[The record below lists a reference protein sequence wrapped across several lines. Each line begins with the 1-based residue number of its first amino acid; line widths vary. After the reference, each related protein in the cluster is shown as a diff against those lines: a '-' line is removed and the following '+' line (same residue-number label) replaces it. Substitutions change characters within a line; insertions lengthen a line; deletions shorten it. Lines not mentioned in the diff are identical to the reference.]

1 MNIVSKISAATLLLF
16 SSSSCN
22 AQIKNAKTEI
32 VKIYGNC
39 EMCEKTIETAGNV
52 KKVANVEWNKD
63 SKMATITYDSIKT
76 NQDEIL
82 KRIALAGY
90 DSDKFLAPDDVYSK
104 LAGCCQYERV
114 KKTAIVSTA
123 VIEDHSMHNQ
133 ENVVETKQEVNQLK
147 TIFES
152 YFALKDALVKSD
164 GKLVS
169 TLAKD
174 VLANINSVKM
184 EKLSS
189 EEHTVWMKVMSSLKS
204 NTEKIV
210 ATTIIEKQRVVFMDL
225 SANFYAL
232 LKVSKQDYSI
242 YYQNCPMKTTQC
254 TIKKTYEVNQLK
266 KKVSFK
272 NSDGKLVST
281 FVAVKME
288 KLSSEEHT
296 VWMKVMS
303 SLKSNT
309 EKIVATTI
317 IEKQRVVFMDLS
329 ANFYALLKV
338 SKQDYSIYY
347 QNCPMYN
354 DGKGANWLSKEN
366 AVKNPYYGSQMLT
379 CGKTV
384 ETIK

>member
-1 MNIVSKISAATLLLF
+1 MNLISKISAATILLF
-16 SSSSCN
+16 SFSSCN
-22 AQIKNAKTEI
+22 AQIKNAKTES

-39 EMCEKTIETAGNV
+39 EMCEKTIETAGSV
-52 KKVANVEWNKD
+52 KKIANVDWNKD
-63 SKMATITYDSIKT
+63 SKMATITYDSTKT

-114 KKTAIVSTA
+114 NKTAIVSTA

-133 ENVVETKQEVNQLK
+133 ENVVEMKQEVNQLK
-147 TIFES
+147 TIFEG

-174 VLANINSVKM
+174 LLANINSVKM

-204 NTEKIV
+204 NTEKIA
-210 ATTIIEKQRVVFMDL
+210 ATTSIEKQRVVFMDL
-225 SANFYAL
+225 SANFY
-232 LKVSKQDYSI
+232 D
-242 YYQNCPMKTTQC
+242 
-254 TIKKTYEVNQLK
+254 
-266 KKVSFK
+266 
-272 NSDGKLVST
+272 
-281 FVAVKME
+281 
-288 KLSSEEHT
+288 
-296 VWMKVMS
+296 
-303 SLKSNT
+303 
-309 EKIVATTI
+309 
-317 IEKQRVVFMDLS
+317 
-329 ANFYALLKV
+329 LLKV

>member
-1 MNIVSKISAATLLLF
+1 MNLISKISAATILLF
-16 SSSSCN
+16 SFSSCN
-22 AQIKNAKTEI
+22 AQIKNTKTES

-39 EMCEKTIETAGNV
+39 EMCEKTIETAGSV
-52 KKVANVEWNKD
+52 EKIANVDWNKD
-63 SKMATITYDSIKT
+63 TKMATITYDSTKT

-114 KKTAIVSTA
+114 NKTAIVSTA

-242 YYQNCPMKTTQC
+242 YYQNCPM
-254 TIKKTYEVNQLK
+254 
-266 KKVSFK
+266 
-272 NSDGKLVST
+272 
-281 FVAVKME
+281 
-288 KLSSEEHT
+288 
-296 VWMKVMS
+296 
-303 SLKSNT
+303 
-309 EKIVATTI
+309 
-317 IEKQRVVFMDLS
+317 
-329 ANFYALLKV
+329 
-338 SKQDYSIYY
+338 
-347 QNCPMYN
+347 YN

-366 AVKNPYYGSQMLT
+366 TVKNPYYGSQMLT

>member
-114 KKTAIVSTA
+114 NKTAIVSTA

-210 ATTIIEKQRVVFMDL
+210 ATTIIQ
-225 SANFYAL
+225 
-232 LKVSKQDYSI
+232 
-242 YYQNCPMKTTQC
+242 
-254 TIKKTYEVNQLK
+254 
-266 KKVSFK
+266 
-272 NSDGKLVST
+272 
-281 FVAVKME
+281 
-288 KLSSEEHT
+288 
-296 VWMKVMS
+296 
-303 SLKSNT
+303 
-309 EKIVATTI
+309 
-317 IEKQRVVFMDLS
+317 KQRVVFMDLS

>member
-1 MNIVSKISAATLLLF
+1 MNLISKISAATILLF
-16 SSSSCN
+16 SFSSCN
-22 AQIKNAKTEI
+22 AQIKNTKTES

-39 EMCEKTIETAGNV
+39 EMCEKTIETAGSV
-52 KKVANVEWNKD
+52 KKIANVDWNKD
-63 SKMATITYDSIKT
+63 TKMATITYDSTKT

-114 KKTAIVSTA
+114 NKTAIVSTA

-174 VLANINSVKM
+174 LLANINSVKM

-204 NTEKIV
+204 NTEKI
-210 ATTIIEKQRVVFMDL
+210 A
-225 SANFYAL
+225 
-232 LKVSKQDYSI
+232 
-242 YYQNCPMKTTQC
+242 
-254 TIKKTYEVNQLK
+254 
-266 KKVSFK
+266 
-272 NSDGKLVST
+272 
-281 FVAVKME
+281 
-288 KLSSEEHT
+288 
-296 VWMKVMS
+296 
-303 SLKSNT
+303 
-309 EKIVATTI
+309 ATTI

>member
-1 MNIVSKISAATLLLF
+1 MNLISKISAAMMLLF
-16 SSSSCN
+16 TFSSCN
-22 AQIKNAKTEI
+22 GQIKNAKTES

-39 EMCEKTIETAGNV
+39 EMCEKTIEAAGNL
-52 KKVANVEWNKD
+52 KKVATVDWNKD
-63 SKMATITYDSIKT
+63 SKMATVTYDSTKT

-90 DSDKFLAPDDVYSK
+90 DSDKFLAPNDVYSK

-114 KKTAIVSTA
+114 NKTAIASIT

-133 ENVVETKQEVNQLK
+133 ENVVETEQEVNQLK

-152 YFALKDALVKSD
+152 YFALKEALIKSD
-164 GKLVS
+164 GKLTA

-174 VLANINSVKM
+174 LLTNFNSVKM
-184 EKLSS
+184 DKLSS
-189 EEHTVWMKVMSSLKS
+189 EEHTVWMKVMSSIKS
-204 NTEKIV
+204 NSEKIA
-210 ATTIIEKQRVVFMDL
+210 ATTSIEKQRIVFMDL
-225 SANFYAL
+225 SANFY
-232 LKVSKQDYSI
+232 D
-242 YYQNCPMKTTQC
+242 
-254 TIKKTYEVNQLK
+254 
-266 KKVSFK
+266 
-272 NSDGKLVST
+272 
-281 FVAVKME
+281 
-288 KLSSEEHT
+288 
-296 VWMKVMS
+296 
-303 SLKSNT
+303 
-309 EKIVATTI
+309 
-317 IEKQRVVFMDLS
+317 
-329 ANFYALLKV
+329 LLKV

>member
-114 KKTAIVSTA
+114 NKTAIVSTA

-189 EEHTVWMKVMSSLKS
+189 EEHTVWMKVISSLKS
-204 NTEKIV
+204 NTEKI
-210 ATTIIEKQRVVFMDL
+210 A
-225 SANFYAL
+225 
-232 LKVSKQDYSI
+232 
-242 YYQNCPMKTTQC
+242 
-254 TIKKTYEVNQLK
+254 
-266 KKVSFK
+266 
-272 NSDGKLVST
+272 
-281 FVAVKME
+281 
-288 KLSSEEHT
+288 
-296 VWMKVMS
+296 
-303 SLKSNT
+303 
-309 EKIVATTI
+309 ATTI

>member
-1 MNIVSKISAATLLLF
+1 MNLISKISAATILLF
-16 SSSSCN
+16 SFSSCN
-22 AQIKNAKTEI
+22 AQIKNTKTES

-39 EMCEKTIETAGNV
+39 EMCEKTIETAGSV
-52 KKVANVEWNKD
+52 KKIANVDWNKD
-63 SKMATITYDSIKT
+63 SKMATITYDSTKT

-90 DSDKFLAPDDVYSK
+90 DGDKFLAPDDVYSK

-114 KKTAIVSTA
+114 NKTAIVSTA

-204 NTEKIV
+204 NTEKI
-210 ATTIIEKQRVVFMDL
+210 A
-225 SANFYAL
+225 
-232 LKVSKQDYSI
+232 
-242 YYQNCPMKTTQC
+242 
-254 TIKKTYEVNQLK
+254 
-266 KKVSFK
+266 
-272 NSDGKLVST
+272 
-281 FVAVKME
+281 
-288 KLSSEEHT
+288 
-296 VWMKVMS
+296 
-303 SLKSNT
+303 
-309 EKIVATTI
+309 ATTI

>member
-1 MNIVSKISAATLLLF
+1 MNLISKISAATILLF
-16 SSSSCN
+16 SFSSCN
-22 AQIKNAKTEI
+22 AQIKNTKTES

-52 KKVANVEWNKD
+52 KKVVKVDWNKD
-63 SKMATITYDSIKT
+63 SKMAIITYDSIKT

-114 KKTAIVSTA
+114 NKTTIASA
-123 VIEDHSMHNQ
+123 SVIEDHSMHNQ

-164 GKLVS
+164 GKLS
-169 TLAKD
+169 ATLAKD
-174 VLANINSVKM
+174 LLTNINSVKM
-184 EKLSS
+184 
-189 EEHTVWMKVMSSLKS
+189 
-204 NTEKIV
+204 
-210 ATTIIEKQRVVFMDL
+210 D
-225 SANFYAL
+225 
-232 LKVSKQDYSI
+232 
-242 YYQNCPMKTTQC
+242 
-254 TIKKTYEVNQLK
+254 
-266 KKVSFK
+266 
-272 NSDGKLVST
+272 
-281 FVAVKME
+281 

>member
-152 YFALKDALVKSD
+152 YFTLKDALVKSD
-164 GKLVS
+164 GKLS
-169 TLAKD
+169 ATLAKD
-174 VLANINSVKM
+174 LLTNINSVKM
-184 EKLSS
+184 DKLSS
-189 EEHTVWMKVMSSLKS
+189 EEHTVWMKVMSSIKS
-204 NTEKIV
+204 NSEKIA
-210 ATTIIEKQRVVFMDL
+210 ATTSIEKQRIVFMDL
-225 SANFYAL
+225 SANFY
-232 LKVSKQDYSI
+232 D
-242 YYQNCPMKTTQC
+242 
-254 TIKKTYEVNQLK
+254 
-266 KKVSFK
+266 
-272 NSDGKLVST
+272 
-281 FVAVKME
+281 
-288 KLSSEEHT
+288 
-296 VWMKVMS
+296 
-303 SLKSNT
+303 
-309 EKIVATTI
+309 
-317 IEKQRVVFMDLS
+317 
-329 ANFYALLKV
+329 LLKV

>member
-1 MNIVSKISAATLLLF
+1 MNLILKISAVTLLLF
-16 SSSSCN
+16 SFSSCN
-22 AQIKNAKTEI
+22 AQIKNAKTES

-39 EMCEKTIETAGNV
+39 EMCEKNIEAAGNL
-52 KKVANVEWNKD
+52 KKIATVDWIKAT
-63 SKMATITYDSIKT
+63 KMATITYDSTKT

-114 KKTAIVSTA
+114 NKTAIVSTA

-147 TIFES
+147 TIFEN

-164 GKLVS
+164 GKLAS
-169 TLAKD
+169 TIAKD
-174 VLANINSVKM
+174 LLANSNSVKM

-189 EEHTVWMKVMSSLKS
+189 EEHAVWMKVLSSLKS
-204 NTEKIV
+204 NTEKITV
-210 ATTIIEKQRVVFMDL
+210 TASIEKQRIAFMDL
-225 SANFYAL
+225 SANFY
-232 LKVSKQDYSI
+232 D
-242 YYQNCPMKTTQC
+242 
-254 TIKKTYEVNQLK
+254 
-266 KKVSFK
+266 
-272 NSDGKLVST
+272 
-281 FVAVKME
+281 
-288 KLSSEEHT
+288 
-296 VWMKVMS
+296 
-303 SLKSNT
+303 
-309 EKIVATTI
+309 
-317 IEKQRVVFMDLS
+317 
-329 ANFYALLKV
+329 LLKV

>member
-1 MNIVSKISAATLLLF
+1 MNLISKISAATILLF
-16 SSSSCN
+16 SFSSCN
-22 AQIKNAKTEI
+22 AQIKNTKTES

-39 EMCEKTIETAGNV
+39 EMCEKTIETAGSV
-52 KKVANVEWNKD
+52 KKIANVDWNKD
-63 SKMATITYDSIKT
+63 TKMATITYDSTKT

-90 DSDKFLAPDDVYSK
+90 DGDKFLAPDDVYSK

-114 KKTAIVSTA
+114 NKTAIVSTA

-204 NTEKIV
+204 NTEKIA
-210 ATTIIEKQRVVFMDL
+210 ATTSIEKQRVVFMDL
-225 SANFYAL
+225 SANFY
-232 LKVSKQDYSI
+232 D
-242 YYQNCPMKTTQC
+242 
-254 TIKKTYEVNQLK
+254 
-266 KKVSFK
+266 
-272 NSDGKLVST
+272 
-281 FVAVKME
+281 
-288 KLSSEEHT
+288 
-296 VWMKVMS
+296 
-303 SLKSNT
+303 
-309 EKIVATTI
+309 
-317 IEKQRVVFMDLS
+317 
-329 ANFYALLKV
+329 LLKV